1 MVHVLLGYCPYFAEF
16 VPAECFPALFPA
28 AAAAAKA
35 AAAAPAK

>member
-1 MVHVLLGYCPYFAEF
+1 MYYGADFSEF
-16 VPAECFPALFPA
+16 VSAECFPALFPA